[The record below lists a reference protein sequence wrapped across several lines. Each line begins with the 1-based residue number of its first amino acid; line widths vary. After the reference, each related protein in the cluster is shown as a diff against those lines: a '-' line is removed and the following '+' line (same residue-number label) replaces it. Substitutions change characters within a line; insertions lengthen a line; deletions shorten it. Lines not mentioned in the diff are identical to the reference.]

1 MTTLRAA
8 IGATFGTVTTTA
20 SAVNSVAVSI
30 DEGAGALAD
39 YAKQLRKKQ
48 RVQYAMDELSY
59 EKNAVLKAAERDLRA
74 SEELDKYLDADEGR
88 RARFEKI
95 FSDYSAA
102 IAATK
107 SA

>member
-1 MTTLRAA
+1 
-8 IGATFGTVTTTA
+8 
-20 SAVNSVAVSI
+20 
-30 DEGAGALAD
+30 
-39 YAKQLRKKQ
+39 
-48 RVQYAMDELSY
+48 MDEQSY